1 MQFMFNNRIFSNM
14 NLQNKQASGSITLFL
29 IIVAFLSPLTLSSQ
43 NTGYGIPQTE
53 YYSRQQYNAASQ
65 TWDITQSNIGI
76 LYFANNDGVLEYDGT
91 GWNLVRDTR
100 PYISRSV
107 TAVGDRIYTG
117 TYSELGYFSY
127 EGNQDLKY
135 ISLVKNDELRS
146 YADYWNIHDL
156 NGNII
161 FHSEKALCIF
171 ENDSLIGT
179 IPAFSRFIGSFL
191 VNGMLIVQ
199 DETEGVMELRGEQVY
214 HLSGSG
220 ILKDKVI
227 TSMVPLSNDT
237 IVIGTMRNGLYIW
250 DMQTVS
256 RWDVPSARSL
266 EEANIY
272 CGIEYEDK
280 YLVFGTIQSGVVI
293 TDKSGNIVYQIGKD
307 KGLVNN
313 TVLSLFAD
321 KDGNVW
327 GGLNNGIVKI
337 NLRSSINFLQGYYDL
352 GTGYA
357 VERVN
362 DTWYFG
368 TNQGLFTISSETF
381 ASPLKNRDDFINVAG
396 IDGQVWNLC
405 RTGNTLLCGHNLGVF
420 EIKGERADLIT
431 PPSVNGVWL
440 LKEVPGREDCLIAGT
455 FNGLILLERKDS
467 EWKYKASIKGFDESS
482 RYMEWS
488 PDGYLW
494 ISHGYK
500 GVFRLKFDEQL
511 ENVVRLDTII
521 PENSPVFG
529 SSPVISNLDDRI
541 VVTTTTGIFHMTDSD
556 SIERYNGLDLYFED
570 DYPDRI
576 IQDRYRNIW
585 YFMDSSVGLL
595 RFLED
600 GTYKNIKYPFIP
612 LENKLV
618 PSFESVYVIN
628 NQNILVGVED
638 GFAHYTVSEGTEF
651 YRPFKIHIRSFKG
664 RSDTI
669 SYVLNQVGDKTKS
682 LQETIPE
689 YKFRDNLF
697 EIHYA
702 ATYFRE
708 GHIEYST
715 YLSNYD
721 LEATSWNSNTSRQFA
736 KLKEGDYQFVVKA
749 RNSFGVQSEP
759 LLFQFRVLP
768 PWYRTIIAKIIYMT
782 LILLIMLLNV
792 YIFNHRVEI
801 NKQREKLK
809 QQESYRAREEKLKN
823 EALEKEK
830 ELIRMRN
837 ERLRSEM
844 IFKEKELA
852 NSTMNILQKNK
863 SLMKIKSNMAKINSL
878 GDESE
883 IKKQIKRLI
892 TQIEK
897 DIDSEDYWKVFEV
910 HLEQVHEAFL
920 KRLFNLYPNLTNR
933 EAKLCAYIRM
943 GMSSKEIAAL
953 TNISYRAVENNRYRL
968 RQKLK
973 LGKGENLSQYLSDL

>member
-1 MQFMFNNRIFSNM
+1 M
-14 NLQNKQASGSITLFL
+14 NLHIKQYSRSFTLIL
-29 IIVAFLSPLTLSSQ
+29 IILALLSPVTLSPQ
-43 NTGYGIPQTE
+43 NTSYGIPQTE

-65 TWDITQSNIGI
+65 NWDITQNNKDI
-76 LYFANNDGVLEYDGT
+76 LYFANNDGVLEYDGVR
-91 GWNLVRDTR
+91 WSLVRDTR

-107 TAVGDRIYTG
+107 KGIGNKIYTG
-117 TYSELGYFSY
+117 TYGELGYFSY
-127 EGNQDLKY
+127 EGNQDLRY
-135 ISLVKNDELRS
+135 TSLVTSDELRS
-146 YADYWNIHDL
+146 YADYWNIHDF
-156 NGNII
+156 NDKII
-161 FHSEKALCIF
+161 FHSEQALCIF
-171 ENDSLIGT
+171 ENDTLAGT
-179 IPAFSRFIGSFL
+179 IPAVSRFIGSFL
-191 VNGMLIVQ
+191 VNGLLLVQ

-214 HLSGSG
+214 PFSGGG

-227 TSMVPLSNDT
+227 TSMLPLSKDT

-250 DMQTVS
+250 NMQTVS
-256 RWDVPSARSL
+256 KWDVPSGKLL

-327 GGLNNGIVKI
+327 GGLNNGMVKI

-357 VERVN
+357 VEKIQ
-362 DTWYFG
+362 DMWYFG

-381 ASPLKNRDDFINVAG
+381 VNPVKDRDDFINVTG
-396 IDGQVWNLC
+396 TDGQVWNLY

-420 EIKGERADLIT
+420 QIIGERADLIT

-440 LKEVPGREDCLIAGT
+440 FKEVPGREDCLIAGT
-455 FNGLILLERKDS
+455 FNGLILLERKNGG
-467 EWKYKASIKGFDESS
+467 WKYKSSIKGFNESS

-488 PDGYLW
+488 PDGDLW

-511 ENVVRLDTII
+511 ESVVRLDTII
-521 PENSPVFG
+521 HENNPVFG
-529 SSPVISNLDDRI
+529 SAPVISNLDDRI
-541 VVTTTTGIFHMTDSD
+541 IVTTTTGIFYITDSN
-556 SIERYNGLDLYFED
+556 SIEPYNDLDLYFEE

-576 IQDRYRNIW
+576 RQDRYRNIW
-585 YFMDSSVGLL
+585 YFMDTSVGLL

-618 PSFESVYVIN
+618 PSFESVYVID

-638 GFAHYTVSEGTEF
+638 GFAHYNLSEGIEF
-651 YRPFKIHIRSFKG
+651 NRPFKIHIRSFRG
-664 RSDTI
+664 RSDTVT
-669 SYVLNQVGDKTKS
+669 YVLNQEGDKNKA

-697 EIHYA
+697 EIQYA

-708 GHIEYST
+708 GHVEYST

-721 LEATSWNSNTSRQFA
+721 LEATSWNSSTSRQFA
-736 KLKEGDYQFVVKA
+736 KLKEGDYRFLVKA
-749 RNSFGVQSEP
+749 RNSFGIQSEP

-768 PWYRTIIAKIIYMT
+768 PWYRTLAAKIIYIII
-782 LILLIMLLNV
+782 ILLIILLNA
-792 YIFNHRVEI
+792 YIFNRRIEI
-801 NKQREKLK
+801 NKQKEKLK

-823 EALEKEK
+823 ETFETEK

-844 IFKEKELA
+844 TFKEKELA
-852 NSTMNILQKNK
+852 NSTMNILQKNE
-863 SLMKIKSNMAKINSL
+863 SLTSIKRNMAKISSMT
-878 GDESE
+878 DEAE
-883 IKKQIKRLI
+883 IKRQIKRLI

-920 KRLFNLYPNLTNR
+920 KRLTQEHPDLTNR
-933 EAKLCAYIRM
+933 ESKLCAYIRM

-953 TNISYRAVENNRYRL
+953 TNISFRAVENNRYRL
-968 RQKLK
+968 RRKLN
-973 LGKGENLSQYLSDL
+973 LGQGENLSQYLSTF